1 MEDRKKWKAA
11 RAQKQYGQSYDSLCS
26 DRKHIIDQ
34 LYLVEKMIED
44 EKNNPKG
51 CR

>member
-1 MEDRKKWKAA
+1 MEERKKWKNN
-11 RAQKQYGQSYDSLCS
+11 RAMKQYGQSYDSLCS

-34 LYLVEKMIED
+34 LYLVEKMMED
-44 EKNNPKG
+44 EKNNHK